1 MIGVVQVVRYIVRRL
16 LQFIPTM
23 ILIAFVGFVIMEL
36 PPGDFVDDYIRSQSL
51 AGNRDAAQREEAMRE
66 QFGLDKPFLLRFV
79 DWGTDMLRGDFGIS
93 LASGAP
99 VRDIIASKLGA
110 TVIVSLCAF
119 VLSWGIGIALGVYSA
134 THQYSKA
141 DNFLT
146 TVSFLGLGLPDFLIA
161 LVFLVLAW
169 KLNGEVLTGLQSPQ
183 FVGKPLSMEVLLDF
197 LKHLW
202 LPVSAVVIT
211 GMAWVMRVMRGNQ
224 LNELGKNYV
233 TALRAKGVPERTVI
247 WKHAFRNALHPLI
260 GALSQTLAFLVNG
273 FVITSVV
280 LDLPTIQVTYLTAT
294 QSQDLYL
301 SGTILTFIGLLVL
314 LGTLVSD
321 LMLAWLD
328 PRIRFS

>member
-1 MIGVVQVVRYIVRRL
+1 MPRYIVRRL
-16 LQFIPTM
+16 LQFIPSM
-23 ILIAFVGFVIMEL
+23 LLIAFVGFIIMEL
-36 PPGDFVDDYIRSQSL
+36 PPGDYVDDYIRAQTL
-51 AGNRDAAQREEAMRE
+51 GGNRDAGAQEAAMRE

-79 DWGTDMLRGDFGIS
+79 DWTSKLFRGDFGIS
-93 LASGAP
+93 LATGTP

-110 TVIVSLCAF
+110 TVAVSLSAF
-119 VLSWGIGIALGVYSA
+119 ILSWTIGIALGVYSA
-134 THQYSKA
+134 THQYSKT
-141 DNFLT
+141 DNVLT
-146 TVSFLGLGLPDFLIA
+146 TISFLGLGLPDFLIA
-161 LVFLVLAW
+161 LAFLVFAW
-169 KLNGEVLTGLQSPQ
+169 RLNGEVLTGLQSPE
-183 FVGKPLSMEVLLDF
+183 FIGRPISFDLVIDF

-202 LPVSAVVIT
+202 LPVSAVVIS
-211 GMAWVMRVMRGNQ
+211 GMAWVMRVMRGNL

-233 TALRAKGVPERTVI
+233 TALRAKGVPEQTII

-294 QSQDLYL
+294 QSQDVYL
-301 SGTILTFIGLLVL
+301 AGTILTLIGFLVL

>member
-1 MIGVVQVVRYIVRRL
+1 MTRYIVRRL
-16 LQFIPTM
+16 LQFIPSM

-36 PPGDFVDDYIRSQSL
+36 PPGDYVSNYIRAQAL
-51 AGNRDAAQREEAMRE
+51 AGNQDMVAQEAALRQ
-66 QFGLDKPFLLRFV
+66 QFGLDQPFLIRFAN
-79 DWGTDMLRGDFGIS
+79 WTINLIRGDFGIS
-93 LASGAP
+93 LATRMP
-99 VRDIIASKLGA
+99 VSEIIGSKLGA
-110 TVIVSLCAF
+110 TVAVSLCVF
-119 VLSWGIGIALGVYSA
+119 ILSWAIGIALGVYSA
-134 THQYSKA
+134 THQYSKT

-146 TVSFLGLGLPDFLIA
+146 TISFIGLGLPDFLIA
-161 LVFLVLAW
+161 LAFLVLAW
-169 KLNGEVLTGLQSPQ
+169 QLTGQVLTGLQSPE
-183 FVGKPLSMEVLLDF
+183 FIGKPFSIPLLLDF

-202 LPVSAVVIT
+202 IPVTAVVVT
-211 GMAWVMRVMRGNQ
+211 GMAWVMRVMRGNL

-280 LDLPTIQVTYLTAT
+280 LDLPTIQVTYLDAT
-294 QSQDLYL
+294 QAQDLFL
-301 SGTILTFIGLLVL
+301 AGTILTLIGFLVL

-321 LMLAWLD
+321 LLLAWLD

>member
-1 MIGVVQVVRYIVRRL
+1 MSRYIIRRL
-16 LQFIPTM
+16 LQFIPSI
-23 ILIAFVGFVIMEL
+23 ILIAFVGFLIMEL
-36 PPGDFVDDYIRSQSL
+36 PPGDYVSDYIRSQSL
-51 AGNRDAAQREEAMRE
+51 GGNRDAAAQEQVMRE

-79 DWGTDMLRGDFGIS
+79 DWGTNLLRGDFNIS
-93 LASGAP
+93 LATGAP
-99 VRDIIASKLGA
+99 VRDIIISKLGA
-110 TVIVSLCAF
+110 TVLVSFFAF
-119 VLSWGIGIALGVYSA
+119 VISWTIGIALGVYSA

-146 TVSFLGLGLPDFLIA
+146 TVSFIGLGLPDFLIA
-161 LVFLVLAW
+161 LAFLVFAW
-169 KLNGEVLTGLQSPQ
+169 QLNGSVLTGLQSPEY
-183 FVGKPLSMEVLLDF
+183 VGKPISVELILD
-197 LKHLW
+197 LANHLW

-211 GMAWVMRVMRGNQ
+211 GMAWVMRVMRGNL

-233 TALRAKGVPERTVI
+233 TALRAKGVPERTII

-294 QSQDLYL
+294 QSQDIYL
-301 SGTILTFIGLLVL
+301 AGAILTLIGLLVL
-314 LGTLVSD
+314 VGTLVSD
-321 LMLAWLD
+321 LLLAWLD